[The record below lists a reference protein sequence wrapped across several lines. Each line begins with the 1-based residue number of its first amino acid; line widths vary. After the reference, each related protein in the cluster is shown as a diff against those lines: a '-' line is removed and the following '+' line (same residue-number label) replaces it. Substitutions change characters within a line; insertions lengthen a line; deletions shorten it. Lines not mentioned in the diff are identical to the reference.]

1 MLSSAKHPVTCLAR
15 EIYFLRRI
23 QGGALISASMQ
34 QRLTSITGRQ
44 LDRVALHATTM
55 LAGGIF
61 WLSPHPPMLDIP
73 QHAGQV
79 ALLLDLLSN
88 NSQWQDIFYIN
99 YFTPYLLGYGL
110 WALLA
115 SFMPLGIALKILLMA
130 TFWGFVY
137 SGRYLR
143 KQCQADDRL
152 DWLLLLAFFGFAF
165 SWGFLTFLM
174 AAALAMLY
182 LAHVMQYSKAPD
194 VRTAIWLCIAGLAL
208 FFCHGLVFLLC
219 MALGG
224 LFAIGYARSLWDLV
238 RRVLPYLVCAPVAI
252 IYYIIASSNP
262 VTQESFSLEVLWRW
276 DLNRVVHFFI
286 LPVSADATP
295 MALVVGLFAMLAP
308 YLIGSRQRFHNMN
321 WLPFV
326 FIVVIWVCVPQF
338 AMKTSMLY
346 QRFSLFT
353 LPFYILLFKR
363 PECVNTDASKGRHA
377 AVLRASWLLPA
388 MTIAYLSLTA
398 IQFMAFAKESADFD
412 RAIQHVP
419 DGKKVLSLPF
429 NADSPATGDSQAYLH
444 YASWYQA
451 EHKGLVDFSFAWY
464 MPQPVRFKIGM
475 QPKVKPIFT
484 DRPWLLRELNG
495 VGSRYDYFFVR
506 SSGHPAQR
514 LANRDECV
522 IQHQTSAGKWHI
534 YRRVS
539 CPPSARL

>member
-1 MLSSAKHPVTCLAR
+1 MSVMCKKQNFLSQELEESLT
-15 EIYFLRRI
+15 
-23 QGGALISASMQ
+23 SASIQ
-34 QRLTSITGRQ
+34 HRLTSITGRP

-55 LAGGIF
+55 LAAGIF

-79 ALLLDLLSN
+79 ALLLDLLSDN
-88 NSQWQDIFYIN
+88 PHWQDIFYIN

-115 SFMPLGIALKILLMA
+115 LIMPLGIALKILLMA

-137 SGRYLR
+137 SGCYLR
-143 KQCQADDRL
+143 KRCQADDRL

-194 VRTAIWLCIAGLAL
+194 ARTAIWLCIAGLAL

-224 LFAIGYARSLWDLV
+224 LFAIGHARSFWGLV
-238 RRVLPYLVCAPVAI
+238 RRVLPYLVCAPLAI
-252 IYYIIASSNP
+252 TYYISASSNP
-262 VTQESFSLEVLWRW
+262 VTQESFSLEILWRW
-276 DLNRVVHFFI
+276 DINRVVQFFI
-286 LPVSADATP
+286 LPVSGNATL
-295 MALVVGLFAMLAP
+295 MALVVGLLAMLAP
-308 YLIGSRQRFHNMN
+308 YLIGSRQRFHDMN
-321 WLPFV
+321 WLPFA

-346 QRFSLFT
+346 HRFSLFT

-363 PECVNTDASKGRHA
+363 PEPVNTDSSKGRHA
-377 AVLRASWLLPA
+377 IALLASWLLPL
-388 MTIAYLSLTA
+388 MTIAYLCLTA
-398 IQFMAFAKESADFD
+398 TQFMVFAKESADFD
-412 RAIQHVP
+412 HATQHVP
-419 DGKKVLSLPF
+419 DGQKVLSLPF
-429 NADSPATGDSQAYLH
+429 DANSLATGDSQAYLH

-484 DRPWLLRELNG
+484 NRPWLLSELSD

-506 SSGHPAQR
+506 SSGRPAKR